1 MTEKNVWEFTNQKKL
16 NKKEFKNYFERKIFR
31 TIRKYN
37 MLPKNKIINLAKSN
51 NINTK
56 ILKKIIETKFEVQY
70 STKPNFSSKNSSA
83 IAEESFENILRG
95 NFNAPLPTQKPF
107 KPLYFLSDKEIE
119 LYAKLTDTKGTKPKR
134 NPKIQN
140 LFKKFLEK
148 NQDLEL
154 NITKALG
161 QIKK

>member
-1 MTEKNVWEFTNQKKL
+1 MTEKHIWEFTNQKKL
-16 NKKEFKNYFERKIFR
+16 NKKEFIDYFERKVFK

-37 MLPKNKIINLAKSN
+37 MLPKDKKVKLAKSN

-56 ILKKIIETKFEVQY
+56 ILKKIIETKFNIQY
-70 STKPNFSSKNSSA
+70 STKPNFSNENSSA
-83 IAEESFENILRG
+83 IAEQAFENILKG
-95 NFNAPLPTQKPF
+95 KFKASLPTEKPF
-107 KPLYFLSDKEIE
+107 RPLYFLSDKEIE
-119 LYAKLTDTKGTKPKR
+119 LYTKLTKTKGTKPKR

-140 LFKKFLEK
+140 LFSKFIDK

-154 NITKALG
+154 NITKALS